1 MRISTKSKQS
11 YKLSHLLG
19 GAFIC
24 AIVTACAHDA
34 KPVEFYRLSADV
46 GLKQNAKSAVNSKEV
61 IVGLGPIRIPE
72 YLNRPQIMVAISD
85 NQYSI
90 SEEHRW
96 AENLDQNILLALY
109 KVLPAQLNTDH
120 VLRYPW
126 SQRQDINYQVS
137 IDILDLTINPQG
149 QSQFIAQWSIKV
161 KEKANIDKRFECSLP
176 ASRVDYALMVKV
188 QSQCLTQLGQAISKS
203 LNELMLFNMF

>member
-1 MRISTKSKQS
+1 MRLNSKSEQGF
-11 YKLSHLLG
+11 KLNRLLG
-19 GAFIC
+19 GFVLSTM
-24 AIVTACAHDA
+24 VTACAHDT

-46 GLKQNAKSAVNSKEV
+46 GLRQNTKSTVNTKEV

-72 YLNRPQIMVAISD
+72 YLNRLQIMVAISD

-137 IDILDLTINPQG
+137 VDILDLTINPQG

-203 LNELMLFNMF
+203 LNELM

>member
-1 MRISTKSKQS
+1 MRLNSRLEQGF
-11 YKLSHLLG
+11 KLNRLVGSVVLS
-19 GAFIC
+19 IM
-24 AIVTACAHDA
+24 VSACAHDT

-46 GLKQNAKSAVNSKEV
+46 GLKQSAKSIVNTKEV

-120 VLRYPW
+120 VFRYPW

-176 ASRVDYALMVKV
+176 ASTTDYALMVKV

-203 LNELMLFNMF
+203 LNELM

>member
-46 GLKQNAKSAVNSKEV
+46 GLTQNAKSAVNSKEV

-120 VLRYPW
+120 VFRYPW

-176 ASRVDYALMVKV
+176 ASTTDYALMVKV

-203 LNELMLFNMF
+203 LNELM

>member
-46 GLKQNAKSAVNSKEV
+46 GLKQNAKSAVKSKEV

-203 LNELMLFNMF
+203 LNELM

>member
-34 KPVEFYRLSADV
+34 KSVEFYRLSADV

-137 IDILDLTINPQG
+137 VDILDLTINPQG

-188 QSQCLTQLGQAISKS
+188 QSQCLTQL
-203 LNELMLFNMF
+203 LMN

>member
-34 KPVEFYRLSADV
+34 KSVEFYRLSADV

-137 IDILDLTINPQG
+137 VDILDLTINPQG

-203 LNELMLFNMF
+203 LNELM

>member
-1 MRISTKSKQS
+1 MQIITKSKHS

-19 GAFIC
+19 CAFIC
-24 AIVTACAHDA
+24 AMVTACAHDA

-46 GLKQNAKSAVNSKEV
+46 GLKQSAKSIVNTKEV

-72 YLNRPQIMVAISD
+72 YLNRSQIMVAVSD

-120 VLRYPW
+120 VFRYPW

-176 ASRVDYALMVKV
+176 ASTTDYALMVKV
-188 QSQCLTQLGQAISKS
+188 QSQCLTQLGQTISKS
-203 LNELMLFNMF
+203 LNELM